1 MDIVT
6 DHEAV
11 EQFVEQLATFS
22 VADWLAVAAAVTKTA
37 SSRAAAT
44 EALDRVI
51 VNHGLA
57 FDAWSIGDDVET
69 AFHCSMGAAGGSPSP
84 RECAL
89 LRIAREA
96 ASKAAVALFAG
107 SLLAA
112 ADSETLY
119 RPFASLVPQPA
130 GSNSPR
136 PAAMRPSL
144 KLVDPRRSAELEH
157 GRRVAGRH
165 SGH

>member
-1 MDIVT
+1 MMTTRFDCVDIVA

-11 EQFVEQLATFS
+11 EQFVERLATFS
-22 VADWLAVAAAVTKTA
+22 LVHWLSVAAAATKTA
-37 SSRAAAT
+37 SSRADAI

-51 VNHGLA
+51 AKHGLA

-69 AFHCSMGAAGGSPSP
+69 AFHCSTGASGVSPSP
-84 RECAL
+84 RDCAL

-96 ASKAAVALFAG
+96 ATKAAVALFAG
-107 SLLAA
+107 SLLPA

-136 PAAMRPSL
+136 PAAVRPSL
-144 KLVDPRRSAELEH
+144 KLVDPTPREWRRGTA
-157 GRRVAGRH
+157 
-165 SGH
+165 